1 MWMFE
6 VRVELGLE
14 IPVFLLLHDEEGRT
28 SCCNSFLELDLEL
41 SPKFAESKAE
51 LNAER
56 PDDFLSE
63 FILEFRLE

>member
-1 MWMFE
+1 M
-6 VRVELGLE
+6 RVELGLE

-51 LNAER
+51 LR